1 MSESARIYEGIV
13 RGMKEEMEREREGR
27 EGEDEGERKRREN
40 TLFFKWR
47 KELDRRGYGEAVE
60 RERALG
66 SPEAFRSL
74 RGREREEKRGEIN
87 MPGFFVLLRRLLG
100 SRF

>member
-40 TLFFKWR
+40 SLFFKWR

-60 RERALG
+60 RERA
-66 SPEAFRSL
+66 
-74 RGREREEKRGEIN
+74 RGER
-87 MPGFFVLLRRLLG
+87 M
-100 SRF
+100 